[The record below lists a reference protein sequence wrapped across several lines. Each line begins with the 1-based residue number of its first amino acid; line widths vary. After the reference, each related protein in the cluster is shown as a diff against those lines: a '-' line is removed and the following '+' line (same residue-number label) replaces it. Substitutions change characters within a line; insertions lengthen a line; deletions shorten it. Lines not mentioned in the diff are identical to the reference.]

1 VASEG
6 LVAASVDDDRTMRRR
21 LRPKLAELAD
31 NLLMSRHGID
41 PADLRR
47 VATVLGSTAWLADAG
62 AEPDRRPA
70 LAEIERFLD
79 LLLGDEARDG
89 GTAGTAGSA
98 GAARPSPDRVG

>member
-1 VASEG
+1 
-6 LVAASVDDDRTMRRR
+6 
-21 LRPKLAELAD
+21 
-31 NLLMSRHGID
+31 
-41 PADLRR
+41 

-89 GTAGTAGSA
+89 GTAGTAGTAGSA